1 MEYHPN
7 GKKASVISNA
17 RKKSLFSFPISSPLP
32 AKMRILNILCVFCT
46 LFPIGFSTSL
56 YHIRTRSQALPPFLT
71 HSLVA
76 LLLRMRERKN
86 EYQKNIFGNSSPG
99 HLAFRLS
106 SCCKGVGAN
115 SRFHDRPRNGHS
127 PPLARRRRIPAFHP
141 TTHCLRRKTIYSA
154 LDRSG
159 RRWSSALEGHRNRSP
174 ALGSFYFARLSF

>member
-71 HSLVA
+71 C
-76 LLLRMRERKN
+76 LLLLEVHDALRSFRFSCSCRPCT
-86 EYQKNIFGNSSPG
+86 PG
-99 HLAFRLS
+99 PGRSGPRHTAILDT
-106 SCCKGVGAN
+106 GA
-115 SRFHDRPRNGHS
+115 G
-127 PPLARRRRIPAFHP
+127 
-141 TTHCLRRKTIYSA
+141 TTHYCRYGQHEHSYFHS
-154 LDRSG
+154 DQGES
-159 RRWSSALEGHRNRSP
+159 WSDPFPVLPGGEFRDKYGDGYHR
-174 ALGSFYFARLSF
+174 